1 MTEKTHAAL
10 GLHAIEALPGQPPL
24 DLLQRRQ
31 IVRRLLWTAVA
42 ILLLL
47 ALGAGRTMWARAAN
61 AQTLQATSAEQSQLY
76 VKVTT
81 VQRGDKG
88 QMLLLPGTLQGQ
100 VQAPISARAA
110 GYLKRWTKD
119 IGASVKQGELLAE
132 IDSPEIDQQL
142 SQAVAAREQAA
153 STLALARSTAARW
166 EGLRQQ
172 DVVSQQDLEEKRSA
186 VAQQQ
191 ANVAAAEANVQRLRQ
206 LEAFKRVVAPF
217 AGVVTRRNVDVGDLI
232 DGQRVLYT
240 LAQVDTLR
248 VFVSVPQSV
257 AQRVQPGMSV
267 VVTQAELRGQRFA
280 GQVVRTA
287 GAIDTATRTLQV
299 EVALPNADGRLLA
312 GAYVQVALPLPAG
325 AALRVP
331 TNALL
336 IRGEGTLVAVV
347 DAQGRVSLRKIA
359 VGRNYGPD
367 FEVLDG
373 LSDGERLVLN
383 PPDGLAHGQTVV
395 VVPNAPPAAAA
406 SAASGAAKGRA

>member
-1 MTEKTHAAL
+1 MTESSHPAL
-10 GLHAIEALPGQPPL
+10 AQAGPAEPAL
-24 DLLQRRQ
+24 DATQRRQ
-31 IVRRLLWTAVA
+31 VARRLVFTAVA
-42 ILLLL
+42 IVLLLG
-47 ALGAGRTMWARAAN
+47 LGAGRTLLARAAN
-61 AQTLQATSAEQSQLY
+61 AQTLQATSAEQSKLY

-88 QMLLLPGTLQGQ
+88 QTLALPGTLQGQ

-119 IGASVKQGELLAE
+119 IGETVKQGELLAE
-132 IDSPEIDQQL
+132 IDTPEIDQQL

-172 DVVSQQDLEEKRSA
+172 DVVSQQDLDEKRSA
-186 VAQQQ
+186 VTQQQ
-191 ANVAAAEANVQRLRQ
+191 ANLAASEANVQRLRQ
-206 LEAFKRVVAPF
+206 MEAFKRVVAPF

-240 LAQVDTLR
+240 LAQVNTLR
-248 VFVSVPQSV
+248 VYVNVPQSV
-257 AQRVQPGMSV
+257 AQRVKPGQAV

-287 GAIDTATRTLQV
+287 GAIDTATRTMQV

-325 AALRVP
+325 AGLRVP

-347 DAQGRVSLRKIA
+347 DAQGRVSLRKIV

-373 LSDGERLVLN
+373 LADGERLVLN
-383 PPDGLAHGQTVV
+383 PPDGLANGQAVV

-406 SAASGAAKGRA
+406 SSAAGAAKERA